1 MYDYFFG
8 KVVTISDNYIII
20 DVNNIGYKVYLITNQ
35 DIKLNFFIKLYIYNH
50 INDSINNLYGFT
62 KKIDRD
68 VFIKLLEVKNIGVKS
83 AFNILKKYSIDELFN
98 LVACNEEK
106 EILKIPKVT
115 KDNYQSFTQKLS
127 GFKFENSINI
137 NPEFLSI
144 LRSLE
149 YNDKDIFK
157 VYKLVNLKKDINDQ
171 VKEAIRMLEGDI
183 NE

>member
-20 DVNNIGYKVYLITNQ
+20 DVNNIGFKVYLTNNQ
-35 DIKLNFFIKLYIYNH
+35 DVKLNFFIKLYIYNH
-50 INDSINNLYGFT
+50 VSDTISNLYGFT

-83 AFNILKKYSIDELFN
+83 AFNILKKYNIDELFN

-115 KDNYQSFTQKLS
+115 KDNYQSFIQKLS
-127 GFKFENSINI
+127 SFKFENSINI
-137 NPEFLSI
+137 NAEFLSI

-149 YNDKDIFK
+149 YSDKDIFK
-157 VYKLVNLKKDINDQ
+157 VYKMIDLKKDINEQ
-171 VKEAIRMLEGDI
+171 IKEAIRILEGDI